1 MRADIIKGILP
12 GLALVICLIL
22 VPIVLKLVAEKVEGL
37 PSRSGVDFDL
47 GRKFFLF
54 VFVIV
59 FLGNTLFNAASS
71 TGDSGGNASAGSE
84 SGGSNP
90 IDGLKT
96 VFKNP
101 NAKKILTW
109 VARSISSA
117 SGFFLSFILT
127 KVRATQALVL
137 SLY

>member
-1 MRADIIKGILP
+1 MHA
-12 GLALVICLIL
+12 
-22 VPIVLKLVAEKVEGL
+22 
-37 PSRSGVDFDL
+37 
-47 GRKFFLF
+47 
-54 VFVIV
+54 V

-71 TGDSGGNASAGSE
+71 TGDSGGNMSAGSE

-96 VFKNP
+96 VFENP
-101 NAKKILTW
+101 NATKILTW

-127 KVRATQALVL
+127 KVRTPQEPNFCCTIASPWWLPLLPVL
-137 SLY
+137 QFVW